1 MSDGETTDTA
11 AEKVTDT
18 GAAAAESVGVTADD
32 GGKGV
37 SAKTVA
43 VVAGTGAAVA
53 GIAGGIAA
61 AGRDTRRRVLG
72 VPIGKRS
79 RLQEAAGSVVEKV
92 EQPAQWVGSRLTSR
106 RSG

>member
-1 MSDGETTDTA
+1 MSDAETTDTP
-11 AEKVTDT
+11 AEQLTDT
-18 GAAAAESVGVTADD
+18 GAAAGESAGVNADG

-43 VVAGTGAAVA
+43 VVAGAGAAVA

-61 AGRDTRRRVLG
+61 AGRDTRRRVVG

-79 RLQEAAGSVVEKV
+79 RLQEAAGAVMEKV
-92 EQPAQWVGSRLTSR
+92 EQPAQWIGSRFSR
-106 RSG
+106 DTN